1 MKSTQK
7 VTQGSQPLRE
17 AKKMPSRFVSRL
29 RACLDLPS
37 KRLIASKK
45 LVRALLEL
53 GGEQVCHDDD
63 LLALPP
69 AL

>member
-1 MKSTQK
+1 
-7 VTQGSQPLRE
+7 
-17 AKKMPSRFVSRL
+17 MPSRFVSRL

-45 LVRALLEL
+45 LVRTLLEL

-63 LLALPP
+63 LLALAP